1 MVHPMDVL
9 EFVERIDSGVGDFLG
24 EEMSGANL
32 TDAVLCTC
40 TLEGALLA
48 RTLRE

>member
-1 MVHPMDVL
+1 MDVL
-9 EFVERIDSGVGDFLG
+9 EFVERIDSGEWDFQG
-24 EEMSGANL
+24 EDLSGANL

-40 TLEGALLA
+40 TLEGAILA